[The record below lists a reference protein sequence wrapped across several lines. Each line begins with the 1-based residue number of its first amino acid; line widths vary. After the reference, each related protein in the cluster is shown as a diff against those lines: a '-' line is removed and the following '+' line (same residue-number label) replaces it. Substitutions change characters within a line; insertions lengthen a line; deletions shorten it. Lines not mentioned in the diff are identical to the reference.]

1 MAPKYAPSLR
11 RLLPVLA
18 ICLEIAFI
26 LIFIF
31 FVQYDDSY
39 IQDETQSKKR
49 KTVTTVYADF
59 QDVHVMV
66 FLGFGFLMSFLRR
79 YGFSST
85 GFNLLV
91 AALGVQ
97 WATLVNG
104 FLFEFSDGKIRINMM
119 SLVTANL
126 CAASALISMGAV
138 LGKTNP
144 VQLLLMT
151 LLEVTS
157 FIFNHWFLT
166 TFIKMDCVSSIMHHH
181 VFGAYFGLMVSWAL
195 HRPGLRQ
202 SHEKEKS
209 STDMGK
215 FSMLGTIFLW
225 MFWPSYNSVL
235 IEGKAEKMNAVYSTY
250 FSLAA
255 SAVTV
260 FAFSVL
266 ISKKGKM
273 NMVYIHNATLAGGVA
288 VGAAATVIPSPWIAL
303 TIGLTAGLICILGCW
318 FMKPFLELSFD
329 IHDTCG
335 VHYVHGVP
343 GILGVLIRIIIE
355 LATASNLQV
364 AWSEAAFYLLA
375 LFITLALSLVLG
387 LVTGFLLK
395 LNIWKPDQKY
405 FDDQAFWEFPH
416 LAVKL

>member
-1 MAPKYAPSLR
+1 
-11 RLLPVLA
+11 
-18 ICLEIAFI
+18 
-26 LIFIF
+26 
-31 FVQYDDSY
+31 
-39 IQDETQSKKR
+39 
-49 KTVTTVYADF
+49 
-59 QDVHVMV
+59 
-66 FLGFGFLMSFLRR
+66 
-79 YGFSST
+79 
-85 GFNLLV
+85 
-91 AALGVQ
+91 
-97 WATLVNG
+97 
-104 FLFEFSDGKIRINMM
+104 
-119 SLVTANL
+119 
-126 CAASALISMGAV
+126 MGAV

-166 TFIKMDCVSSIMHHH
+166 TFIKMDFVPSIMHHH

-202 SHEKEKS
+202 RHEKEKS

-318 FMKPFLELSFD
+318 FMKVIGQEVKTDRDYS
-329 IHDTCG
+329 
-335 VHYVHGVP
+335 
-343 GILGVLIRIIIE
+343 
-355 LATASNLQV
+355 AV
-364 AWSEAAFYLLA
+364 A
-375 LFITLALSLVLG
+375 
-387 LVTGFLLK
+387 
-395 LNIWKPDQKY
+395 
-405 FDDQAFWEFPH
+405 
-416 LAVKL
+416 